1 MRQLSGRANSSLKKV
16 KTVMNRIAVSK
27 NLIRSAT
34 LLLGLGLVAACSS
47 GGNSPATPPGQVP
60 PVESVDPNLVVIEAG
75 DGFQARL
82 MEALIEAQPG
92 NIIELPEGE
101 FTLDTG
107 ISLDVDNVTIRGQ
120 GHEKSIL
127 DFGAQQSGGESVLVT
142 SNNVILEDF
151 AVIDPPADGIK
162 YKFANGVTIRGMRV
176 EWTCGPCSEN
186 GAYGIYPV
194 QTENVLIEDSVV
206 IGASDA
212 GIYVGQSDKIIVRR
226 NVASLNVAGIEIENS
241 TNSEVYENEAIDN
254 TGGILVF
261 DLPNLSREGTRTKV
275 YNNVM
280 RDNNTPNFAPPG
292 SIVGV
297 VPTGT
302 GMLIMAFTDVEVFD
316 NVIENNQSSAIAIV
330 HYDISGRP
338 TDDVNYDGTPRRVYI
353 HDNQIRNNAYEP
365 ADLAAQLGP
374 LFAAVGGM
382 PEIFYDGIG
391 EQGGRFEEADR
402 ICVAEDL
409 AVKRGILFGAEGAST
424 NPAYF
429 DCAHASLPEV
439 VLDTPEEI
447 AEGEK
452 PLTDEEIAQICTPQ
466 GDEPNFDA
474 VEVTCD
480 TLSAYNLFAD
490 PTDPRLGAN
499 GGIHYELITP
509 LFTDYAEKYRFIFV
523 PPGKQAAYNSKNA
536 LDFPVGTII
545 AKTFTMPRDFLNE
558 GAGEEIIE
566 TRLLIHRKEGWKALP
581 FIWREDRGD
590 ADLALAG
597 GTRMVT
603 WIHSDGSNRSTNYVI
618 PDANSCKTC
627 HSTVR
632 GESGSGVNQ
641 ETVITPIG
649 PKARFLNQ
657 DNQYGEETVNQLA
670 YMAQQGVLAGLPA
683 DLASI
688 DTVPDWE
695 DSAASLEGR
704 AKGYLDAN
712 CAHCHA
718 PGGFASNSG
727 MFLEYWRE
735 VDTSYG
741 LCKTP
746 VAAGAGSGG
755 LRFDIV
761 PGNADESITAYRMNS
776 NEPDV
781 RMPEIGRTLIHEE
794 GVALIREWINSQS
807 GSCD

>member
-1 MRQLSGRANSSLKKV
+1 MKMTRATDRLL
-16 KTVMNRIAVSK
+16 RA
-27 NLIRSAT
+27 SA
-34 LLLGLGLVAACSS
+34 LLLGLGLLGACSGG
-47 GGNSPATPPGQVP
+47 GGNSSPAPEESLPQV
-60 PVESVDPNLVVIEAG
+60 ETDPNLVVIEAG
-75 DGFQARL
+75 EGFQTRL
-82 MEALIEAQPG
+82 LEALIGAQPG

-101 FTLDTG
+101 FALDSG

-120 GHEKSIL
+120 GHDKSIL
-127 DFGAQQSGGESVLVT
+127 NFGSQASGGESVLVT
-142 SNNVILEDF
+142 SNNVVLEDF

-162 YKFANGVTIRGMRV
+162 YKFSNGVTIRGMRV
-176 EWTCGPCSEN
+176 EWSCGPCSDN

-226 NVASLNVAGIEIENS
+226 NLASLNVAGIEIENS
-241 TNSEVYENEAIDN
+241 TNSEVYENEAVDN

-280 RDNNTPNFAPPG
+280 RDNNTSNFAPPG

-302 GMLIMAFTDVEVFD
+302 GMLIMAFTDVEVFN

-353 HDNQIRNNAYEP
+353 HDNQISNNAYEP
-365 ADLAAQLGP
+365 VDLAAQLGP
-374 LFAAVGGM
+374 LFAAAGGL

-391 EQGGRFEEADR
+391 EQAGRFAESDR
-402 ICVAEDL
+402 ICVAEDPS
-409 AVKRGILFGAEGAST
+409 VKRGILFGENGAST
-424 NPAYF
+424 DPAYF

-439 VLDTPEEI
+439 VLDTPEQI
-447 AEGEK
+447 TAGET
-452 PLTDEEIAQICTPQ
+452 PLTDEEIAQICTPE
-466 GDEPNFDA
+466 GDGPNFAA
-474 VEVTCD
+474 VEVSCD

-490 PTDPRLGAN
+490 PTDPRTNAN
-499 GGIHYELITP
+499 DGVHYQLITP
-509 LFTDYAEKYRFIFV
+509 LFTDYAEKYRFIFI
-523 PPGKQAAYNSKNA
+523 PEGKQAAYNSRNT

-545 AKTFTMPRDFLNE
+545 AKTFTMPHDFLND
-558 GAGEEIIE
+558 GAGEDIIE
-566 TRLLIHRKEGWKALP
+566 TRLLIPRKEGWKALP
-581 FIWREDRGD
+581 YIWREDRGD

-597 GTRMVT
+597 GTRTVS
-603 WIHSDGSNRSTNYVI
+603 WIHSDGSDRSTDYVI
-618 PDANSCKTC
+618 PDANSCKNC

-632 GESGSGVNQ
+632 DESGSGVNQ

-657 DNQYGEETVNQLA
+657 DNQYDGQSVNQLA
-670 YMAQQGVLAGLPA
+670 HMAQLGVLAGLPA
-683 DLASI
+683 DLDSVE
-688 DTVPDWE
+688 TVPHWQDT
-695 DSAASLEGR
+695 AADLQNR
-704 AKGYLDAN
+704 AKGYLDIN
-712 CAHCHA
+712 CAHCHS

-727 MFLEYWRE
+727 LFLEYWRE
-735 VDTSYG
+735 VGTTYG

-755 LRFDIV
+755 LSFDVV
-761 PGNADESITAYRMNS
+761 PGNAAESITAYRMDS
-776 NEPDV
+776 NEADV
-781 RMPEIGRTLIHEE
+781 RMPEIGRSVIHEE
-794 GVALIREWINSQS
+794 GLALVREWIDSLS
-807 GSCD
+807 GSCE